1 MFCFVLPSFLFPASV
16 WPFAVRCLPVNQSPR
31 AYISPPCPAHDS
43 RGSFLT
49 LAAPAVQRQPGAK
62 QLVLDRASGGRH
74 PGERQVPF
82 VRLGPASSSAHRR
95 ARAAAGVW
103 AGVRPAAGEG
113 IWAMGQAGGGQG
125 GSGDQ
130 SGRTGG
136 RGGDQGGVLQES
148 SGAAATSAARGR
160 SGSQWTWA
168 WAGAGLRWR
177 RGERHSSSGLW
188 WRLRGTGRDGRGGG
202 GSQALCRANPKSPA
216 PVEGSAR
223 GRSCVSGSGR
233 PCALSL
239 LGEWAAVG
247 CAREMGPNGLIG
259 RFRHLPHKQKHISS
273 THPRQAARA
282 GSTLHPPRFLPFASI
297 VDHPDPA

>member
-1 MFCFVLPSFLFPASV
+1 M
-16 WPFAVRCLPVNQSPR
+16 
-31 AYISPPCPAHDS
+31 
-43 RGSFLT
+43 
-49 LAAPAVQRQPGAK
+49 
-62 QLVLDRASGGRH
+62 
-74 PGERQVPF
+74 PF

-259 RFRHLPHKQKHISS
+259 RFRHLPTNKNTS
-273 THPRQAARA
+273 
-282 GSTLHPPRFLPFASI
+282 PPRTPDRQPGQGRPFILLGSFPSLRSSI
-297 VDHPDPA
+297 IQTQPRYRRAAAMTTSSLQPTTSSGAAMVSKQTWAGEGEAQEPDDWSRAFGRVLIDTEPWNSRPPLFPWMRGV